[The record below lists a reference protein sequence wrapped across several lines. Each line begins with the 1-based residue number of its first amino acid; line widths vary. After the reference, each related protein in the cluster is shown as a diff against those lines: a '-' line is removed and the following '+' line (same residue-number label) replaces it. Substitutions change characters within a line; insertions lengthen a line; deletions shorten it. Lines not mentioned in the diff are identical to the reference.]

1 MNRTAN
7 KRSLTTAS
15 RPIMVGIF
23 MLAMAALM
31 TALIVFVSQGKLSGR
46 NRERMVVIYDT
57 SIMGLN
63 VGAPVTLRGVKV
75 GEVADIKAKLYDD
88 SHLVLNTVFVDIY
101 PDTIVS
107 SDEAKPELSL
117 DELYH
122 RGLGVKLKAQ
132 SLLTGLLYMEVDF
145 YQDAHPRK
153 MDVETRY
160 PQIPTVPS
168 DFESFAQEFQ
178 NMNLPGLM
186 ADLGVLAKNL
196 KEVTS
201 TEAFRNLP
209 AELNE
214 AMRSFETMAGEMGAS
229 MTDMRNEFV
238 GMAQGMEKMSR
249 TVADGFPQ
257 TNDNIN
263 RMLEALTQTLDSVDE
278 TIELLS
284 DTVAP
289 DSPLMYQL
297 ERSATDLGRSARAVQ
312 GLAEML
318 EEQPNALVSGKNRG
332 R

>member
-7 KRSLTTAS
+7 KLS
-15 RPIMVGIF
+15 RPIMVGVF
-23 MLAMAALM
+23 MLAMV
-31 TALIVFVSQGKLSGR
+31 ALITTMIMFVGQGKLSGR
-46 NRERMVVIYDT
+46 NKERMVVIYDT

-63 VGAPVTLRGVKV
+63 VGAPVTLRGVKI

-88 SHLVLNTVFVDIY
+88 PHLVLNTVFVDIY
-101 PDTIVS
+101 PDTIMS
-107 SDEAKPELSL
+107 SDDSRPELNL
-117 DELYH
+117 DDLYR
-122 RGLGVKLKAQ
+122 RGLGVKLKSQ

-145 YQDAHPRK
+145 YHDNQPRVMEVK
-153 MDVETRY
+153 TRY

-168 DFESFAQEFQ
+168 DFESIANELQK
-178 NMNLPGLM
+178 MNLPELM
-186 ADLGVLAKNL
+186 SDLGSLAKNL

-201 TEAFRNLP
+201 TESFKNLP
-209 AELNE
+209 AEFNQ
-214 AMRSFETMAGEMGAS
+214 AMRSFETMAGEMGSS
-229 MTDMRNEFV
+229 MMDMRNEFV
-238 GMAQGMEKMSR
+238 GMAQGMEDMSN
-249 TVADGFPQ
+249 TIAEGFPQ

-263 RMLEALTQTLDSVDE
+263 RMLETLTQTLESMDE

-332 R
+332 N

>member
-1 MNRTAN
+1 MSRTAN

-23 MLAMAALM
+23 MLVM
-31 TALIVFVSQGKLSGR
+31 TALITALVVFVNQGKLSGR

-63 VGAPVTLRGVKV
+63 VGAPVTLRGVKI

-101 PDTIVS
+101 TDTIVS
-107 SDEAKPELSL
+107 SDEAQPELSL

-132 SLLTGLLYMEVDF
+132 SLLTGLLYMDVDF
-145 YQDAHPRK
+145 YQNANPRK

-168 DFESFAQEFQ
+168 DFESFAQKFQ
-178 NMNLPGLM
+178 NMNLPDLM

-201 TEAFRNLP
+201 TEAFKNLP
-209 AELNE
+209 AEFNE
-214 AMRSFETMAGEMGAS
+214 AMRSFETMAGEMGTS

-238 GMAQGMEKMSR
+238 GMAQGMEKNVQNR
-249 TVADGFPQ
+249 CGWFPADKRQ
-257 TNDNIN
+257 H
-263 RMLEALTQTLDSVDE
+263 
-278 TIELLS
+278 
-284 DTVAP
+284 
-289 DSPLMYQL
+289 
-297 ERSATDLGRSARAVQ
+297 
-312 GLAEML
+312 
-318 EEQPNALVSGKNRG
+318 
-332 R
+332 

>member
-1 MNRTAN
+1 MSRIAN
-7 KRSLTTAS
+7 KRSLATAS

-23 MLAMAALM
+23 MLAMVALI
-31 TALIVFVSQGKLSGR
+31 TALIVFVNQGKFSGR
-46 NRERMVVIYDT
+46 NKERMVVIYDT

-63 VGAPVTLRGVKV
+63 IGAAVTLRGVKI

-88 SHLVLNTVFVDIY
+88 SHLVLNTVYVDIY

-107 SDEAKPELSL
+107 SDETTELNL

-122 RGLGVKLKAQ
+122 RGLGVKLKTQ

-145 YQDAHPRK
+145 YQKTQPRL
-153 MDVETRY
+153 MDVKTRY

-168 DFESFAQEFQ
+168 DLESLTEQLHD
-178 NMNLPGLM
+178 MNLPELM
-186 ADLGVLAKNL
+186 NDLGQLAKNL
-196 KEVTS
+196 KEVTD
-201 TEAFRNLP
+201 TEAFRQLP
-209 AELNE
+209 GTVND
-214 AMRSFETMAGEMGAS
+214 AMLSFRTMSKKMGTS
-229 MTDMRNEFV
+229 MSDMRNEFV

-249 TVADGFPQ
+249 TIADGFPQ

-263 RMLEALTQTLDSVDE
+263 RMLETLTKTLDSMNE

-289 DSPLMYQL
+289 DSPLIYQL
-297 ERSATDLGRSARAVQ
+297 ERSATDLRRSARAMQ
-312 GLAEML
+312 DLAELL
-318 EEQPNALVSGKNRG
+318 EEQPNALVSGKSRE